1 MPTPQERLG
10 RRLQHSARAWR
21 RAVNARLAPLDLTEA
36 TWLPLLYLHRAD
48 RPVRQVDLAEFLSL
62 DRSSVVRLVD
72 TLENA
77 GLVRRSEDPQDR
89 RAKRLTLLPAAQ
101 PIVAMAEDAASDVRT
116 HVLDGLTERDIELA
130 NRVLEHI
137 LDRLPS
143 IPDDP
148 MDRI

>member
-1 MPTPQERLG
+1 M
-10 RRLQHSARAWR
+10 
-21 RAVNARLAPLDLTEA
+21 NAKLAPLDLTEA
-36 TWLPLLYLHRAD
+36 TWLPLLYLHRAE

-72 TLENA
+72 TLEGA
-77 GLVRRSEDPQDR
+77 GLVKRSEDPLDR
-89 RAKRLTLLPAAQ
+89 RAKRLTLQEAAL
-101 PIVAMAEDAASDVRT
+101 PIVKLAESAATEVRE
-116 HVLDGLTERDIELA
+116 HVLDGLTALDIDLA

-148 MDRI
+148 MDRV

>member
-72 TLENA
+72 TLEQA
-77 GLVRRSEDPQDR
+77 GLVKRSEDPGDR
-89 RAKRLTLLPAAQ
+89 RAKRLTLLPAAE
-101 PIVAMAEDAASDVRT
+101 PIVGMAENAANEVRSQ
-116 HVLDGLTERDIELA
+116 VLEGITAEDIEVV
-130 NRVLEHI
+130 NRVLERI
-137 LDRLPS
+137 LDRLPG
-143 IPDDP
+143 ITDDP